1 MFTDKKNDVNEQ
13 AKKRKE
19 DALAALNSLPPVSS
33 GIPMPK
39 VQPPKNL
46 QPNKEQAAS

>member
-13 AKKRKE
+13 TKKRKE
-19 DALAALNSLPPVSS
+19 DTLAALNSLPPVTS

-39 VQPPKNL
+39 VHL
-46 QPNKEQAAS
+46 QPNKEQAIS